1 MTEHKGR
8 QGEWPVVK
16 REPDG
21 YVLTP
26 DTYTRSDRGAAGPL
40 RFGTVQNGV
49 GPKGRS
55 RAEGDAR
62 ASDYGMDRV
71 SPREF
76 DPMGTSIE
84 RYRNPRRDAELI
96 SSNPAPRSQ
105 TVGSGA
111 GRPWRGVRPDTP
123 DRRRSDSEK
132 A

>member
-1 MTEHKGR
+1 MVEHKGR
-8 QGEWPVVK
+8 QGEWPIVK
-16 REPDG
+16 REPDA
-21 YVLTP
+21 YVLAP
-26 DTYTRSDRGAAGPL
+26 DTYERTDRGAAGPL
-40 RFGTVQNGV
+40 RSGTVQNGV

-55 RAEGDAR
+55 PQD

-84 RYRNPRRDAELI
+84 RYRNPLRDASLI
-96 SSNPAPRSQ
+96 SSNPAPRST

-111 GRPWRGVRPDTP
+111 GRPWRGTRPDTP

-132 A
+132 S